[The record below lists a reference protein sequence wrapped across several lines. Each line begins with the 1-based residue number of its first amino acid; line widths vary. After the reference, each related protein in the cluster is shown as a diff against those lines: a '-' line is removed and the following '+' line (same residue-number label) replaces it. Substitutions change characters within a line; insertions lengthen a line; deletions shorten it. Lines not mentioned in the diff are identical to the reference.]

1 MRTLKWL
8 PFLVLLL
15 ACQNNAIQ
23 QANLHT
29 DSACMPGQI
38 MVLPSLDTNG
48 CHSELQAYWILIG
61 DTSRLYWPLLRHASE
76 VAKAHT
82 IVFDSLERHY
92 DPIKQTLV
100 LDQTSDDELYRG
112 EYFPRRMTGTHL
124 SIEPYNMYFSESN
137 SKSFVEV
144 YGIYEQA
151 DSALKAMQTYPQA
164 HIKTCKIFMGC
175 LH

>member
-1 MRTLKWL
+1 MRLIFGL
-8 PFLVLLL
+8 SLLVSLIS
-15 ACQNNAIQ
+15 CQNNAIQ
-23 QANLHT
+23 HADLHT

-48 CHSELQAYWILIG
+48 CHSELKACWILIG
-61 DTSRLYWPLLRHASE
+61 DTNRLYWPLLRHANE
-76 VAKAHT
+76 VAKTAS

-92 DPIKQTLV
+92 EPIKQTLV

-112 EYFPRRMTGTHL
+112 EYFPRRMTGTYL
-124 SIEPYNMYFSESN
+124 SIEPYNTYFPESK

-144 YGIYEQA
+144 YGIYDQA
-151 DSALKAMQTYPQA
+151 DSAIKAMQTYPQA
-164 HIKTCKIFMGC
+164 HMRACKLFTGC